1 MSHDG
6 GETVPERCRLR
17 DAQVEVAQLPGERGG
32 PGFAAVETAS
42 DIAEGEPDA
51 AKRDDLGE
59 AGNVG
64 LRVAAMASG
73 TARRTQE
80 PDLVVM
86 VECSHRHAGLMRQLT
101 DRPLPRHARN
111 RERSRRVRCKGSL

>member
-32 PGFAAVETAS
+32 QGF
-42 DIAEGEPDA
+42 AEGEPDA